1 MTEDRSRDWLSQAEN
16 DVDFARHGVAQGF
29 YAQVCFL
36 AQQAAEKALKSIAYR
51 RGATSFKSHSLV
63 QLCKALKLN
72 GPLAE
77 AARILDKYYLT
88 ARYPDSL
95 PGGAPHEAFV
105 KQEAEDAVRF
115 AERFLEAA
123 ARA

>member
-16 DVDFARHGVAQGF
+16 DVAFARHGLAQGF

-36 AQQAAEKALKSIAYR
+36 AQQAAEKALKSMAYR
-51 RGATSFKSHSLV
+51 RGALAIKSHSLV
-63 QLCKALKLN
+63 ALCKALQIN
-72 GPLAE
+72 GPLIE
-77 AARILDKYYLT
+77 AARVLDKYYLT

-105 KQEAEDAVRF
+105 EREAREAVAY
-115 AERFLEAA
+115 AEKFLEAA
-123 ARA
+123 AGE